1 MNLLYMS
8 IKKHRRQQH
17 EDASSD
23 SSVSSRDTSPLTSG
37 DEPIILALASQDYPL
52 IVTVPASLTMD
63 QDITDENP
71 YSRASPIVQATGDVE
86 QLICLRPTTP
96 YLQASPIE
104 QAIGD
109 MEQLTCLRLYIT
121 LYSQASFI
129 EQATT
134 EI

>member
-1 MNLLYMS
+1 MKMHHQIHQSLQETPL
-8 IKKHRRQQH
+8 
-17 EDASSD
+17 
-23 SSVSSRDTSPLTSG
+23 VSSPLTSG

-109 MEQLTCLRLYIT
+109 MEQLTCLRLYN
-121 LYSQASFI
+121 SKFSS
-129 EQATT
+129 
-134 EI
+134 